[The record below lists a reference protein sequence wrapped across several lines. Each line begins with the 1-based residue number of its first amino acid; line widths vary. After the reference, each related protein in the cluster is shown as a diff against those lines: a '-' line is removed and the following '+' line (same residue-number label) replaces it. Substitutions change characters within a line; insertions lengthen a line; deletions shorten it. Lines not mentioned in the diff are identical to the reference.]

1 MTSGPFVPMVG
12 RMGGTR
18 ATGVGL
24 GAASLLA
31 GIGAVVADVPVLG
44 LLAGVLGVA
53 AAILLVRA
61 SQQAAASR
69 DAEVARV
76 QELESAVVAAWDRA
90 AEAERALAEASAAQQ
105 APLTPEE
112 VEALVDPETG
122 LYGEQFFE
130 VTLTSRV
137 AAARRHLRPVAVV
150 LLEVAAG
157 VKQNLTT
164 AADAAVVSTHVRA
177 TLREADTA
185 CHLEG
190 ARFGLV
196 LEDTP
201 ENGAVWTVER
211 VRRALNV
218 ERKDLTLWAGV
229 ACYPA
234 HAFDA
239 DELLARATAALVAAK
254 EWRQDRI
261 EVATTSDV

>member
-1 MTSGPFVPMVG
+1 
-12 RMGGTR
+12 MGGSR
-18 ATGVGL
+18 SYGIAL
-24 GAASLLA
+24 AAASLAAGAGAVALDASALGLVAGLA
-31 GIGAVVADVPVLG
+31 G
-44 LLAGVLGVA
+44 AGA
-53 AAILLVRA
+53 AAVLTSAAKAAQADLD
-61 SQQAAASR
+61 AAAAKAGELTLAV
-69 DAEVARV
+69 AEAR
-76 QELESAVVAAWDRA
+76 DRA
-90 AEAERALAEASAAQQ
+90 AEAETALAAVEAPPVP
-105 APLTPEE
+105 PLSPEE
-112 VEALVDPETG
+112 AEALVDPVTG
-122 LYGEQFFE
+122 LYGERYFA
-130 VTLTSRV
+130 VTLASRV

-150 LLEVAAG
+150 LVEVASG
-157 VKQNLTT
+157 VKEGATSV
-164 AADAAVVSTHVRA
+164 ADATLVSGHVTA

-185 CHLEG
+185 CHLDRD
-190 ARFGLV
+190 RFGLV

-239 DELLARATAALVAAK
+239 DDLLARANAALEAAK

>member
-1 MTSGPFVPMVG
+1 
-12 RMGGTR
+12 MG
-18 ATGVGL
+18 ATGSYAAAL
-24 GAASLLA
+24 GAASLAA
-31 GIGAVVADVPVLG
+31 GVAGVALDASALG
-44 LLAGVLGVA
+44 LVAGAAGVA
-53 AAILLVRA
+53 AAALVARGA
-61 SQQAAASR
+61 GDDTDTDAGRVDALEAAAV
-69 DAEVARV
+69 E
-76 QELESAVVAAWDRA
+76 AAARA
-90 AEAERALAEASAAQQ
+90 AEAEGALAALRAEVQ
-105 APLTPEE
+105 ATADLAPEDA
-112 VEALVDPETG
+112 EALVDPITG
-122 LYGEQFFE
+122 MYGERFFA
-130 VTLTSRV
+130 VTLASRV

-150 LLEVAAG
+150 LVEVAAG
-157 VKQNLTT
+157 VKDGQP
-164 AADAAVVSTHVRA
+164 AGADPELVSTHVRA

-190 ARFGLV
+190 DRFGLV

-239 DELLARATAALVAAK
+239 DELLNRATAALDAAK

>member
-1 MTSGPFVPMVG
+1 MKP
-12 RMGGTR
+12 RMGGSR
-18 ATGVGL
+18 SYGIGL
-24 GAASLLA
+24 AAASLAA
-31 GIGAVVADVPVLG
+31 GTAAVALDASALG
-44 LLAGVLGVA
+44 LVAGLAGVGA
-53 AAILLVRA
+53 AAVLTAATRA
-61 SQQAAASR
+61 AEGEAAEAATKASELALAV
-69 DAEVARV
+69 AEAR
-76 QELESAVVAAWDRA
+76 DRA
-90 AEAERALAEASAAQQ
+90 AEAENALAAVEVPPVP
-105 APLTPEE
+105 PLTPEE
-112 VEALVDPETG
+112 AEALIDPVTG
-122 LYGEQFFE
+122 LYGERYFA
-130 VTLTSRV
+130 VTLASRV

-150 LLEVAAG
+150 LVEVASG
-157 VKQNLTT
+157 VKEGATSV
-164 AADAAVVSTHVRA
+164 ADATLVSEHVTA

-185 CHLEG
+185 CHLDRD
-190 ARFGLV
+190 RFGLV

-239 DELLARATAALVAAK
+239 DDLLSRASAALEAAK